1 LNYKPA
7 KTKPISL
14 SDSPKNNKH
23 QKEFGNY
30 LGGLASW
37 WIGLGLQIVLIPFVV
52 TQQLH
57 ETADNLGI
65 AQMCSLLPAFLF
77 ILHAGIMADRNDC
90 RTIILRLHLL
100 AIIPSFAIAF
110 LIYSNHLYF
119 EMLLVYALAM
129 GTLSA
134 YNIPSRDAL
143 LHRLAQ
149 GELQKEVS
157 KAMTIQFMAQ
167 MVGFLFAGL
176 ASFVGLVPLFILQGI
191 TMISGAIFMSRIES
205 NPPHSK
211 ESNLKASKWQL
222 LKEGFQVV
230 GANAPMRLVS
240 ILNILVGL
248 VFMGSLMVA
257 VPIIVRDVYGGTS
270 TKLSFS
276 IMAFYFGVIVGS
288 LILGQIKRIEN
299 IGTTICSM
307 MALGAGTMLLMTFH
321 LPFASFLGLV
331 AIWGI
336 AVGFVFSLGR
346 TVIQENATRNQ
357 QARALSIY
365 QIGITGGGPIG
376 ALIIGFLTHHQ
387 GALEVLYIP
396 ALFLLVVLLLASMFT
411 KLLKIKSDVLD

>member
-1 LNYKPA
+1 M
-7 KTKPISL
+7 
-14 SDSPKNNKH
+14 SDYHKNTKH

-52 TQQLH
+52 TQQLQ

-77 ILHAGIMADRNDC
+77 ILHAGILADRNDC

-100 AIIPSFAIAF
+100 AILPCFAIAF
-110 LIYSNHLYF
+110 LIHFKHLYF
-119 EMLLVYALAM
+119 EMVVVYALAM

-149 GELQKEVS
+149 DELQKEVS

-167 MVGFLFAGL
+167 MVGFLFAGF
-176 ASFVGLVPLFILQGI
+176 ASFIGLVPLFILQGI
-191 TMISGAIFMSRIES
+191 AMISGAIFMSRIKP
-205 NPPHSK
+205 NPPHVK
-211 ESNLKASKWQL
+211 EKNLRASKWVL

-248 VFMGSLMVA
+248 IFMGSLMVA

-270 TKLSFS
+270 TRLSFS

-288 LILGQIKRIEN
+288 LVLGQIKRIEN
-299 IGTTICSM
+299 IGTTICTM
-307 MALGAGTMLLMTFH
+307 MVLGAVTMLLMTFN
-321 LPFASFLGLV
+321 LPFGLFLGLIAV
-331 AIWGI
+331 WGI
-336 AVGFVFSLGR
+336 SVGFVFSLGR
-346 TVIQENATRNQ
+346 TVIQENATSNQ

-387 GALEVLYIP
+387 GALDVLYIP
-396 ALFLLVVLLLASMFT
+396 AFFLLIVLFFASIFT
-411 KLLKIKSDVLD
+411 KLLKIKADVLN